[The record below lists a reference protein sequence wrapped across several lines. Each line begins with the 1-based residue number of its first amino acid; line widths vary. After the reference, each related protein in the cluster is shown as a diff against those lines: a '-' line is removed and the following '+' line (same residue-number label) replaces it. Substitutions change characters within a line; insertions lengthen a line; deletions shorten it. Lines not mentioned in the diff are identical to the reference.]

1 MLLLPVDS
9 QQLHNNFPRIGD
21 WQRIK
26 NLIYFYSYFSVALLA
41 GWLALGP
48 NSFQWFFKEVPF
60 KLYFKAVERIQV
72 RLGNNSYWSVVFDDE
87 IWNRNQNL
95 SELPIS
101 GWRCFHYVHPILWQ
115 LFNIPYLF
123 PLPAMGN
130 SDQLLLMLF
139 TELWRKENEKE
150 KRVVLFFTTFQ
161 STSLHPER
169 LGAFLSCWEYRNDY
183 HKRRIFQYQFQ
194 IVFNSI
200 FTF

>member
-1 MLLLPVDS
+1 MKRDFETDINYQYLLLLLFFVTNLISKTRNWYFLFNNGSNCLTVIRRFYSMLLLPVDS

-26 NLIYFYSYFSVALLA
+26 NLIYFHSYFSVALLA

-115 LFNIPYLF
+115 LFNIPY
-123 PLPAMGN
+123 
-130 SDQLLLMLF
+130 
-139 TELWRKENEKE
+139 
-150 KRVVLFFTTFQ
+150 
-161 STSLHPER
+161 H
-169 LGAFLSCWEYRNDY
+169 
-183 HKRRIFQYQFQ
+183 
-194 IVFNSI
+194 
-200 FTF
+200 

>member
-1 MLLLPVDS
+1 MTGNELKIEFNFIRIFQSHCSLADS
-9 QQLHNNFPRIGD
+9 HRVLTHLGR
-21 WQRIK
+21 
-26 NLIYFYSYFSVALLA
+26 FS
-41 GWLALGP
+41 
-48 NSFQWFFKEVPF
+48 KEVSF

-72 RLGNNSYWSVVFDDE
+72 RLGNNSYWSVVFDGE

-95 SELPIS
+95 SELTIS

-123 PLPAMGN
+123 PLPAMEN

-150 KRVVLFFTTFQ
+150 KRVVLFFTPFQ
-161 STSLHPER
+161 SNSLHPER

-194 IVFNSI
+194 IVFISI